1 MTNFDLVVIGAGPGG
16 YVAAIRAAQLNLK
29 VAIVEKEHLGGVCLN
44 WGCIPT
50 KALLRSAEIYRL
62 MHHLDDFGL
71 SAKELKFDLK
81 KVVARSRSIAEQLAK
96 GVKGL
101 LKKHKVEVFDGVA
114 SLLPEKNLVQIVTQS
129 GKTAIKANNIIIA
142 SGTKARSLPN
152 IESDKNFIWGPRE
165 AMTPEVLPKSLLIIG
180 SGAIG
185 IEFASFYNTMG
196 TKVTVVEVNNR
207 ILMAED
213 EEISEFAAK
222 SFTKQGI
229 NILTNAKIISV
240 QKNKTQVEA
249 VILHQQKNQHMTFD
263 KVIVAIGVQAHT
275 QDLGLEHSAITFN
288 NGFIVT
294 DAHYQTAEKNVY
306 AIGDVIGAPCL
317 AHKASHEAII
327 AVEHI
332 AGLKTHPINSAN
344 IPGCTYCHPQIAS
357 VGLSEYKAKALG
369 YKIKVGKFPF
379 IANGKAIAMGETEG
393 FIKTIFDEETGEFL
407 GAHMIGSEVT
417 ELIQGFVMLK
427 TFEGTELDIMHSVFP
442 HPTLSEMMLESTLDA
457 YKKVLHI

>member
-1 MTNFDLVVIGAGPGG
+1 MTNFDLVIIGAGPAG
-16 YVAAIRAAQLNLK
+16 YVGAIRAAQLNLK

-50 KALLRSAEIYRL
+50 KALLRSAEVYRL
-62 MHHLDDFGL
+62 MNHLDEFGL
-71 SAKELKFDLK
+71 SAKELKFDIK
-81 KVVARSRSIAEQLAK
+81 KVVARSRDIAAQLAK

-101 LKKHKVEVFDGVA
+101 LKKHKVEVFDGVGC
-114 SLLPEKNLVQIVTQS
+114 LLPEKNSVQITNNGQ
-129 GKTAIKANNIIIA
+129 KTIIKATNIMIA
-142 SGTKARSLPN
+142 TGAKARSFPG
-152 IESDKNFIWGPRE
+152 IENDGNLIWGPRE
-165 AMTPEVLPKSLLIIG
+165 AMTPSALPKSLLVIG

-196 TKVTVVEVNNR
+196 TKVTIVEVNNR

-213 EEISEFAAK
+213 EEISAFATK

-229 NILTNAKIISV
+229 NILTNAKVMGVKKDKNHV
-240 QKNKTQVEA
+240 QATIFHKEQNHE
-249 VILHQQKNQHMTFD
+249 MSFD
-263 KVIVAIGVQAHT
+263 RVIVAIGVQPNT
-275 QDLGLEHSAITFN
+275 QDLGLEHSAIEFN

-294 DAHYQTAEKNVY
+294 NDHYQTTEKNVY

-332 AGLKTHPINSAN
+332 AGLKTHPLKSSN

-357 VGLSEYKAKALG
+357 VGLSEGKAKALG
-369 YKIKVGKFPF
+369 HKIKVGRFPF

-393 FIKTIFDEETGEFL
+393 FIKTIFDEESGEFL

-457 YKKVLHI
+457 YKKVIHI